1 MGSVYRRG
9 RIWWVKYYRNGTA
22 FRESSKSPRRSD
34 GRRLLRKREGEISTG
49 SFFGLTTERLRFEE
63 LARDLLTEYQANG
76 RKSLVWAQRR
86 IECHLTPFF
95 GGLCAIDI
103 TTDRVRAYSAKR
115 QQQGACSS
123 TINRELAAL
132 KRMFNLATEMT
143 PPKVARVP
151 YIPMLRESN
160 VRKGFFEHEEY
171 VALRRELPGYL
182 RPVLT
187 FGYYTGARLGE
198 ILRLHWS
205 QVNLNSRTIYLEP
218 GTTKNDQPRTI
229 PLTGELYEALQM
241 QKEMRDLTFPD
252 CEHVFFHKGKE
263 IRSFYRAWKSALNR
277 AGIDSKLFHDLRRTA
292 VRNMVRAGVPER
304 VAMVISGHKTRAV
317 FDRYNIVAERDL
329 HDAARR
335 LENHLAASTTHLGT
349 PASRLPT
356 SVFLARNPSQLTRPK
371 THPIRRH
378 EKAL

>member
-9 RIWWVKYYRNGTA
+9 RLWWVKYYRNGTA
-22 FRESSKSPRRSD
+22 FRESSKSRRKSD
-34 GRRLLRKREGEISTG
+34 ARRLLRKREGEVSTG
-49 SFFGLTTERLRFEE
+49 SFFGLTTERVRFEE
-63 LARDLLTEYQANG
+63 LARDLLNEYQANG
-76 RKSLVWAQRR
+76 RKSLVWAKRR
-86 IECHLTPFF
+86 IERHLAPFF
-95 GGLCAIDI
+95 GGLRAIDI
-103 TTDRVRAYSAKR
+103 TTDRVRAYSVKR
-115 QQQGACSS
+115 QEQGASSS

-171 VALRRELPGYL
+171 AALRRELPSYL

-198 ILRLHWS
+198 ILRLRWS
-205 QVNLNSRTIYLEP
+205 QVNLHSRTVYLEP
-218 GTTKNDQPRTI
+218 GTTKNDEPRTI
-229 PLTGELYEALQM
+229 PLTGELYETLKM

-263 IRSFYRAWKSALNR
+263 IRSFHRAWKSALNR

-304 VAMVISGHKTRAV
+304 VAMVISGHKTRSI

-335 LENHLAASTTHLGT
+335 LENHLVGSTTHVGA
-349 PASRLPT
+349 PASGLPT
-356 SVFLARNPSQLTRPK
+356 FGLPRETQAN
-371 THPIRRH
+371 
-378 EKAL
+378 

>member
-1 MGSVYRRG
+1 MR
-9 RIWWVKYYRNGTA
+9 
-22 FRESSKSPRRSD
+22 
-34 GRRLLRKREGEISTG
+34 
-49 SFFGLTTERLRFEE
+49 
-63 LARDLLTEYQANG
+63 
-76 RKSLVWAQRR
+76 
-86 IECHLTPFF
+86 
-95 GGLCAIDI
+95 AIDI
-103 TTDRVRAYSAKR
+103 TTDRVRAYSVKR
-115 QQQGACSS
+115 QEQGASSS

-171 VALRRELPGYL
+171 TALRRELPSYL

-198 ILRLHWS
+198 ILRLRWS
-205 QVNLNSRTIYLEP
+205 QVNLNSRTVYLEP

-229 PLTGELYEALQM
+229 PLTGELYETLKM
-241 QKEMRDLTFPD
+241 QKEKRDLTFPH
-252 CEHVFFHKGKE
+252 C
-263 IRSFYRAWKSALNR
+263 
-277 AGIDSKLFHDLRRTA
+277 AGIESKLFHDLRRTA

-304 VAMVISGHKTRAV
+304 VAMVISGHKTRSV

-335 LENHLAASTTHLGT
+335 LENHLGNSTTHLNA
-349 PASRLPT
+349 PADGLSTLG
-356 SVFLARNPSQLTRPK
+356 LAQSN
-371 THPIRRH
+371 
-378 EKAL
+378 